1 MTLKFVQDTSILDA
15 EQMYR
20 INIVNCRNIFD
31 KKVRNKFPIVYQEYR
46 KLFLNADLELCDSY
60 MGKIHPIFVGGDK
73 GWVIN
78 VFAEQ
83 FPYLIKFSAFEQC
96 LNKVKNYILKESPV
110 LFHELAI

>member
-60 MGKIHPIFVGGDK
+60 MGKIHPILLEGIKGGLLMFLQ
-73 GWVIN
+73 N
-78 VFAEQ
+78 
-83 FPYLIKFSAFEQC
+83 
-96 LNKVKNYILKESPV
+96 N
-110 LFHELAI
+110 FHI